1 MLVLKDI
8 VEIKRGKGTF
18 VKSDEVDNFT
28 LSDLK
33 GHSSDL
39 ADLLEMRLIIEPM
52 GAYYATKRASDSE
65 IEKIIEYG
73 EMVEQKILNNED
85 RTIAEQ
91 LFHNAIAKASGNSFM
106 KELVPI
112 ISKAINE
119 SVQLSKQYEKATELT
134 LKDHKLIMDFMK
146 DRNAYINLLE
156 LYFSTEKLLYII
168 SNEKGTKPRE
178 ETVLDCGY
186 AKPLSKMFFDRCQEM
201 NEEEIETL
209 KYLND
214 KEFIN
219 KIKVLQET
227 RNFGINFSNVD
238 DGSKMDINTIEFR
251 MPNCTINPDVLI
263 ENINLFGGNIK
274 VANELSIIQSKDIL
288 SKEEGRKIQ
297 IFNKIKD
304 SNTSEKEKLEY
315 LLILAIPE
323 ENREIY
329 INRYIVNKELLKQDE
344 ERNYELNKAAEL
356 KYGKLPELKKQLEIV
371 RTLISLLPIRK

>member
-1 MLVLKDI
+1 MAKSKRLSDDIADVILSMITVEKKYNPGDKLPNEMELSEQLGVSRITLREAIRILVTANVL
-8 VEIKRGKGTF
+8 EIKRGKGTF

-146 DRNAYINLLE
+146 DRNAEGAKTAMSLH
-156 LYFSTEKLLYII
+156 II
-168 SNEKGTKPRE
+168 HTIDSFGFK
-178 ETVLDCGY
+178 
-186 AKPLSKMFFDRCQEM
+186 DR
-201 NEEEIETL
+201 L
-209 KYLND
+209 
-214 KEFIN
+214 
-219 KIKVLQET
+219 V
-227 RNFGINFSNVD
+227 
-238 DGSKMDINTIEFR
+238 
-251 MPNCTINPDVLI
+251 
-263 ENINLFGGNIK
+263 
-274 VANELSIIQSKDIL
+274 
-288 SKEEGRKIQ
+288 
-297 IFNKIKD
+297 
-304 SNTSEKEKLEY
+304 
-315 LLILAIPE
+315 
-323 ENREIY
+323 
-329 INRYIVNKELLKQDE
+329 
-344 ERNYELNKAAEL
+344 
-356 KYGKLPELKKQLEIV
+356 
-371 RTLISLLPIRK
+371 

>member
-1 MLVLKDI
+1 MKNIL
-8 VEIKRGKGTF
+8 
-18 VKSDEVDNFT
+18 
-28 LSDLK
+28 DLK
-33 GHSSDL
+33 
-39 ADLLEMRLIIEPM
+39 
-52 GAYYATKRASDSE
+52 
-65 IEKIIEYG
+65 IEK
-73 EMVEQKILNNED
+73 LNNWTVVND
-85 RTIAEQ
+85 G
-91 LFHNAIAKASGNSFM
+91 SGNEFSS
-106 KELVPI
+106 PI
-112 ISKAINE
+112 LSNNNEGVNDIYRTCNFLKAN
-119 SVQLSKQYEKATELT
+119 KQKVSRLDGGHIHFDAA
-134 LKDHKLIMDFMK
+134 FMK

-251 MPNCTINPDVLI
+251 MPNGTINPDVWI
-263 ENINLFGGNIK
+263 ENINLFGGIIK

-288 SKEEGRKIQ
+288 SKEEERKIQ

-315 LLILAIPE
+315 LLILTIPE

-344 ERNYELNKAAEL
+344 ERNYELNEFIYEDTVNLDIWRPTIEKIG
-356 KYGKLPELKKQLEIV
+356 KYCYGTDNLYGEPVNGCDIKNTANRIYKDLGKSKKQEKDNIK
-371 RTLISLLPIRK
+371 R